1 MLAFIISIDITQNKH
16 KHGVHWNKWL
26 NFKSFTNWDLYTVRF
41 HSPDCGSKPS
51 LMHGAYKG
59 ASTTFPSS
67 ATAHCDTGYDLSG
80 NDTVTCQTSGTW
92 SRIQATCT
100 PVGNRKFCSICTFVK
115 FTFHALFYCSPRKNS
130 GEHIVAALSVR
141 PSVSLSVCQSVS
153 LSVRTSHSCPAHNF
167 VIWSRILNYFT
178 AMTTM
183 LRQRV
188 ARKFG
193 SLPWRSRSQY
203 DLLAK

>member
-51 LMHGAYKG
+51 LMHGSYQG

-80 NDTVTCQTSGTW
+80 NDTVACQTSGTW

-100 PVGNRKFCSICTFVK
+100 PVGKRMFYSMCTFVK
-115 FTFHALFYCSPRKNS
+115 FTFHALSYYNIDMMLNTTLIR
-130 GEHIVAALSVR
+130 
-141 PSVSLSVCQSVS
+141 QY
-153 LSVRTSHSCPAHNF
+153 F
-167 VIWSRILNYFT
+167 VQTW
-178 AMTTM
+178 
-183 LRQRV
+183 
-188 ARKFG
+188 
-193 SLPWRSRSQY
+193 
-203 DLLAK
+203 DLVLLVVIYNK

>member
-51 LMHGAYKG
+51 LMHGSYQG

-100 PVGNRKFCSICTFVK
+100 PVGNREFCSICTFVK
-115 FTFHALFYCSPRKNS
+115 FTFHALFYCAPRKNS

-141 PSVSLSVCQSVS
+141 PSIRQSFS
-153 LSVRTSHSCPAHNF
+153 LSVRQSVRPIHVRPITSLF
-167 VIWSRILNYFT
+167 VVGFFNYFT

-188 ARKFG
+188 ARKFW

-203 DLLAK
+203 DLSAK